1 MLKIKSPAFER
12 QKRWNI
18 SPSGGNSNNGVICG
32 PFARN
37 VNNDASN
44 VNWNRRGR

>member
-1 MLKIKSPAFER
+1 MLKQKVLLLSR

-37 VNNDASN
+37 VNNDAWN
-44 VNWNRRGR
+44 ANWNRRGR

>member
-1 MLKIKSPAFER
+1 MLKIKSPPFEEA
-12 QKRWNI
+12 KRWI
-18 SPSGGNSNNGVICG
+18 TCPSGGNSNNGVICG

-44 VNWNRRGR
+44 ANWNRRGR